1 LVLVHLNFTT
11 TSLFRQMRRWFVCQ
25 STLVIIWSTSRS
37 DYKYYPMISELIGVV
52 SGVLIF
58 ARQNSRHLG
67 LACQDGRAH
76 RQDLT
81 STLWTKFLH
90 LHVPQWRPS

>member
-1 LVLVHLNFTT
+1 
-11 TSLFRQMRRWFVCQ
+11 
-25 STLVIIWSTSRS
+25 
-37 DYKYYPMISELIGVV
+37 MISELIGVV

-81 STLWTKFLH
+81 STL
-90 LHVPQWRPS
+90 